1 LRALRRALSTT
12 LRPELDTGALI
23 AAVSVSVP
31 RRRLTP
37 ISPQWLDLIIIPLV
51 GIADEGRRLG
61 MGGGYFADDWDV
73 RLNSLATE
81 SGVEHFL

>member
-12 LRPELDTGALI
+12 LRPELDIGALI
-23 AAVSVSVP
+23 AAASVSVP

-37 ISPQWLDLIIIPLV
+37 ISAQWLDL
-51 GIADEGRRLG
+51 GGWG
-61 MGGGYFADDWDV
+61 WGGGYFADDWDV